1 MSCQVT
7 AAVPAPGVVAF
18 EIGNHPS
25 CVCSHSISGSS
36 GGVVDERGDGSVV
49 SCGCGGGEFTA
60 AAAAPVVGA

>member
-1 MSCQVT
+1 MT

-25 CVCSHSISGSS
+25 CVCSHSMSGSS
-36 GGVVDERGDGSVV
+36 GGVVDERGDG
-49 SCGCGGGEFTA
+49 TA